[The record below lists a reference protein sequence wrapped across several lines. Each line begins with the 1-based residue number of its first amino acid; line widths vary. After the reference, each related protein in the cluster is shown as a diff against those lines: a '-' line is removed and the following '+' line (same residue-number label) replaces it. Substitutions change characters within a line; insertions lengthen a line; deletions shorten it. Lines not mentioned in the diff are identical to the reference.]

1 MSTWSFG
8 HPPPN
13 DLIYCWAFWVQ
24 LGSKIFWV
32 GVGGYDLGLGVSEL
46 DVRPNVGQ
54 INLGEFSSRSCQQQ
68 LGTMT

>member
-24 LGSKIFWV
+24 LGSKKFWV
-32 GVGGYDLGLGVSEL
+32 GVGGYDLGGGC
-46 DVRPNVGQ
+46 VRFGCPKICRTN
-54 INLGEFSSRSCQQQ
+54 
-68 LGTMT
+68 